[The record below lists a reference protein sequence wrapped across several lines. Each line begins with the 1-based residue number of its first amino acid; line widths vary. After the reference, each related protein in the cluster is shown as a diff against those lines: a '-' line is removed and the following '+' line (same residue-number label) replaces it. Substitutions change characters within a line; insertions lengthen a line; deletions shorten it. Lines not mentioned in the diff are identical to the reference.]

1 MLAPKEIQMETNE
14 KNFKSWFKRQLPL
27 ILAFVIPLVAML
39 LVFIQRKIY
48 PFGTRSFLRTDL
60 YHQYAPFFR
69 ELKDKFL
76 NGESLLYSWD
86 IGAGTNF
93 VALMAY
99 YLASPLNWFLF
110 LCPVEFVIEFISY
123 MIVLKIAL
131 CGLSFAWYLRKHTR
145 TNNLGIAFFATFY
158 ALSGY
163 LAAYSWNI
171 MWLDCLIL
179 FPIIILGLERLVYED
194 KCLMYCISLS
204 LCVLSN
210 YYISIMVCLT
220 LILYFLALLFIA
232 PMRREEIE
240 RVDSHRLIKRSIF
253 MNYPKKIFEFA
264 FYSFLAA
271 GIAMIVLLPEM
282 KALQMSASADSTFP
296 KTFSSY
302 FTMLE
307 MLARHLVDVEVHIG
321 LDHWPN
327 LYCGVGILIF
337 IPLYIMNRKVNY
349 REKFAYA
356 GLVLIFL
363 ASFSM
368 NFLNFIWHG
377 FHYPNSLPCRQSF
390 AYDFIILVACYKGYM
405 GLKDRSL
412 KEIARA
418 ILIAL
423 GLILLFEQVTKGNT
437 LFHFHVFYVSAI
449 FVGFYGLFA
458 YLYRK
463 KLSSQAYK
471 RGLAIAAGIL
481 VLIEGF
487 LNTTVTSVTTIDRPS
502 YVEQNGDFAALYD
515 AAKTR
520 ANELAY
526 DEYYRP
532 EFGNVD
538 TITNL
543 FRLERFN
550 LRTKNDG
557 SWFQYPSISVFSSVA
572 NANLTAFYKKLGME
586 SNTNAYSSTG
596 ATALVDAIFNIRY
609 KFNDAEIP
617 NNKVTTNFA
626 SSNKLYLLENNSV
639 LSIGFFVEGTAEEF
653 SERWN
658 TNSNAITTQNN
669 FVRNIAGIDRAVLEV
684 ISADSTQDK
693 TMTFTA
699 QKDGYYHFYTVNS
712 TIDDVDVRIEG
723 GASKRTSSLKRR
735 YIVNVG
741 YVEAGKTITVTT
753 PNEAK
758 ISGSLYYF
766 NGDVLAEAVEAL
778 KPGCLAVTDFDE
790 THVNGYVTAKSNG
803 ILFTTIPYEKGWTAR
818 VDGAI
823 VDTEMAVD
831 TFLAIPL
838 TEGTHKIEL
847 TYTPDGLMPGLWITL
862 GSILFLICI
871 TMLRSIFKQK
881 FGYRF
886 NVFVEEE
893 EIDLRDLEKEVEASE
908 NEAEKD
914 VEKDETPAEKKPEP
928 EKESEEKPE
937 ERSEEASEEK
947 TEEKPEE
954 EPEKD
959 EEPLPSGGPI
969 TDDDDVTTSEK
980 GDEADTSEKKED
992 EANASEK
999 EEKAESEETDKTEPK
1014 NEGQPNNNN
1023 NNNGN
1028 RKHFGKK
1035 KRNKLR

>member
-1 MLAPKEIQMETNE
+1 METNE
-14 KNFKSWFKRQLPL
+14 KTFKAWFKSQLPL
-27 ILAFVIPLVAML
+27 ILAFTIPFVAMM
-39 LVFIQRKIY
+39 LVFIQRGIF
-48 PFGTRSFLRTDL
+48 PFGSRSFLRTDL

-145 TNNLGIAFFATFY
+145 TNSLGIAFFATFY

-163 LAAYSWNI
+163 MAAYSWNI

-194 KCLMYCISLS
+194 KCLMYCVSLA

-240 RVDSHRLIKRSIF
+240 RVDSHRLVKRSIF

-296 KTFSSY
+296 KTFTSY
-302 FTMLE
+302 FSMLE
-307 MLARHLVDVEVHIG
+307 MLARHLVDVDVHIG
-321 LDHWPN
+321 LEHWPN
-327 LYCGVGILIF
+327 LYCGVGILMF

-356 GLVLIFL
+356 ALALIFL

-390 AYDFIILVACYKGYM
+390 AYDFIVLVAAYKGFM

-412 KEIARA
+412 KEIGRA
-418 ILIAL
+418 VLVAL
-423 GLILLFEQVTKGNT
+423 GLILIFEQVTKGNK

-449 FVGFYGLFA
+449 FIGLYGLFS

-463 KLSSQAYK
+463 KNTSGYK
-471 RGLAIAAGIL
+471 IGLAIAASFL

-487 LNTTVTSVTTIDRPS
+487 LNTTVTSVTTIDRPA
-502 YVEQNGDFAALYD
+502 YVAENGDFGALYTYARQNAGAAAD
-515 AAKTR
+515 A
-520 ANELAY
+520 EF
-526 DEYYRP
+526 YRP
-532 EFGNVD
+532 EFGDVKEF
-538 TITNL
+538 TNL

-572 NANLTAFYKKLGME
+572 NARMTDFYKKVGME

-596 ATALVDAIFNIRY
+596 FTPLVNALFNVRY
-609 KFNDAEIP
+609 LFHDKEIP
-617 NNKVTTNFA
+617 NNNVTTLLGT
-626 SSNKLYLLENNSV
+626 SNKLYLYENNNV
-639 LSIGFFVEGTAEEF
+639 LSIGYAIGMTSEEF
-653 SERWN
+653 ADTWDL
-658 TNSNAITTQNN
+658 NSNAVTTQNN
-669 FVRNIAGIDRAVLEV
+669 FVKNIAGINRPILET
-684 ISADSTQDK
+684 IAPDSTEDK
-693 TMTFTA
+693 AQRYTA
-699 QKDGYYHFYTVNS
+699 FKDGYYYFYTTNS
-712 TIDDVDVRIEG
+712 TMEDVEVYVEG
-723 GASKRTSSLKRR
+723 HASRKTGSLKRR
-735 YIVNVG
+735 YFVSIG
-741 YVEAGKTITVTT
+741 YVEAGKTIKVST
-753 PNEAK
+753 PNDVK
-758 ISGSLYYF
+758 ISGNLYYF
-766 NGDVLAEAVEAL
+766 NGDVLAETVDKL
-778 KPGCLAVTDFDE
+778 KPGCLAVTDFDS
-790 THVNGYVTAKSNG
+790 THVNGYVNAQSNG

-823 VDTEMAVD
+823 VDTEKCLD
-831 TFLAIPL
+831 TFLAIPI

-847 TYTPDGLMPGLWITL
+847 SYMPDGFMPGLWISL
-862 GSILFLICI
+862 GSILFLVCI

-893 EIDLRDLEKEVEASE
+893 EIDLRDLDANAESDDEAKDTSDVKSEDAEQTEPTEPKGTDQTEPTDRSEDAKADTEDTKKAELNSDEKKSDAEEPSE
-908 NEAEKD
+908 TNGSSDAGVNSETNGSSDTGVNSETKD
-914 VEKDETPAEKKPEP
+914 TPAEEKQEAAEASKPEG
-928 EKESEEKPE
+928 ENKPN
-937 ERSEEASEEK
+937 
-947 TEEKPEE
+947 
-954 EPEKD
+954 
-959 EEPLPSGGPI
+959 G
-969 TDDDDVTTSEK
+969 
-980 GDEADTSEKKED
+980 
-992 EANASEK
+992 
-999 EEKAESEETDKTEPK
+999 
-1014 NEGQPNNNN
+1014 
-1023 NNNGN
+1023 NNNG
-1028 RKHFGKK
+1028 RKRFDKK